1 MLSQKLFRWVNKI
14 ALFAIVFASLAPSIS
29 HALVAQQGAGINPST
44 FAQEVCTTS
53 GTKITIQ
60 VLTTKGK
67 QLATELPAQS
77 TENNVSQDKEPVG
90 IQHHLQHC
98 PFCANPS
105 TDAAI
110 QAPHAPIIAIL
121 EAQAQRIAVNHQEV
135 LPHFSV
141 LPPPAQ
147 APPRLI

>member
-1 MLSQKLFRWVNKI
+1 MLSQKLFRKLFRLANRV
-14 ALFAIVFASLAPSIS
+14 ALFAIVFASLGPSIS
-29 HALVAQQGAGINPST
+29 HALAAQSSAS

-60 VLTTKGK
+60 VVTTKGQ
-67 QLATELPAQS
+67 QLATELPAQTS
-77 TENNVSQDKEPVG
+77 EKAPTG
-90 IQHHLQHC
+90 LQHHLQHC

-110 QAPHAPIIAIL
+110 QAPHTPIIAIL
-121 EAQAQRIAVNHQEV
+121 AAQAQLITEYSQAV
-135 LPHFSV
+135 LPRFSA

-147 APPRLI
+147 APPSFT

>member
-1 MLSQKLFRWVNKI
+1 MLSQKLFRKLFRWSNKV

-29 HALVAQQGAGINPST
+29 HALAAQQGIST
-44 FAQEVCTTS
+44 FAQEVCTTN

-60 VLTTKGK
+60 VLTTKGQ
-67 QLATELPAQS
+67 QLATELPAQTS
-77 TENNVSQDKEPVG
+77 EKSPAG

-105 TDAAI
+105 TDAAT
-110 QAPHAPIIAIL
+110 QASHAPIIAIL
-121 EAQAQRIAVNHQEV
+121 AAQAQQIAVSSQVV
-135 LPHFSV
+135 LSRFSV

-147 APPRLI
+147 APPRFI

>member
-1 MLSQKLFRWVNKI
+1 MLSQKIFRWVNKL

-29 HALVAQQGAGINPST
+29 HALTAANDTS

-53 GTKITIQ
+53 GSKITIQ
-60 VLTTKGK
+60 VLTTKGQ

-77 TENNVSQDKEPVG
+77 TENKAPTS

-98 PFCANPS
+98 PFCANPGG
-105 TDAAI
+105 DVAI
-110 QAPHAPIIAIL
+110 EAPHAPIVAIL
-121 EAQAQRIAVNHQEV
+121 TAQALHIAVNSQVV
-135 LPHFSV
+135 LPTFSA

-147 APPRLI
+147 APPRFI

>member
-1 MLSQKLFRWVNKI
+1 MLSQKLFKFLNKI
-14 ALFAIVFASLAPSIS
+14 ALLAIVFASLAPSIS
-29 HALVAQQGAGINPST
+29 HALQANNSAG

-53 GTKITIQ
+53 GQKITIQ
-60 VLTTKGK
+60 VLTTKGQ
-67 QLATELPAQS
+67 QLATELPALIAEKQPS
-77 TENNVSQDKEPVG
+77 EKQPSG

-105 TDAAI
+105 TDAAL

-121 EAQAQRIAVNHQEV
+121 AAQAQQVSATSQTV
-135 LPHFSV
+135 LPRFSA

-147 APPRLI
+147 APPSFI

>member
-1 MLSQKLFRWVNKI
+1 MLSQKLFRKLFNWSNKI

-29 HALVAQQGAGINPST
+29 HALAASNNSS
-44 FAQEVCTTS
+44 FAQEVCTTN

-77 TENNVSQDKEPVG
+77 TENKTPTG

-110 QAPHAPIIAIL
+110 QAPHTPIVAIL
-121 EAQAQRIAVNHQEV
+121 ASQAQRIAINSQAV
-135 LPHFSV
+135 LPRFSV

-147 APPRLI
+147 APPAL

>member
-1 MLSQKLFRWVNKI
+1 MLSQKLFRWVNKV
-14 ALFAIVFASLAPSIS
+14 ALFAIIFASLAPSIS
-29 HALVAQQGAGINPST
+29 HALVAQQGTST

-60 VLTTKGK
+60 VLTTKGQ
-67 QLATELPAQS
+67 QLATELPAQTS
-77 TENNVSQDKEPVG
+77 EKAPTG

-105 TDAAI
+105 TDVAI
-110 QAPHAPIIAIL
+110 QAPHAPIVAIL
-121 EAQAQRIAVNHQEV
+121 AAQAQQIAVNSQVV
-135 LPHFSV
+135 LPRFSV

-147 APPRLI
+147 APPSIL

>member
-1 MLSQKLFRWVNKI
+1 MLSKKLFRFI
-14 ALFAIVFASLAPSIS
+14 HHLALFAIVFASVAPSIS
-29 HALVAQQGAGINPST
+29 HALAAQNST
-44 FAQEVCTTS
+44 NSFAQEVCTTN

-67 QLATELPAQS
+67 QLATELPTQL
-77 TENNVSQDKEPVG
+77 TENANQDKSQTG

-105 TDAAI
+105 TDATI
-110 QAPHAPIIAIL
+110 QVPHVPIVAIL
-121 EAQAQRIAVNHQEV
+121 SAQAQRIAVNYQAV
-135 LPHFSV
+135 LPRFSV

-147 APPRLI
+147 APPAL

>member
-1 MLSQKLFRWVNKI
+1 MLSKKLFRWVHKV

-29 HALVAQQGAGINPST
+29 HAMQATSGTG

-53 GTKITIQ
+53 GEKIIIQ
-60 VLTTKGK
+60 VVTTQGQ
-67 QLATELPAQS
+67 QLATELSAQS
-77 TENNVSQDKEPVG
+77 ASDKTPAG

-98 PFCANPS
+98 PFCANPT

-110 QAPHAPIIAIL
+110 EAPHAAIIAIL
-121 EAQAQRIAVNHQEV
+121 TTQAQQISVVTQAV
-135 LPHFSV
+135 LPRFSA

-147 APPRLI
+147 APPAL

>member
-1 MLSQKLFRWVNKI
+1 MLSQKLFRKLFRWSNKV

-29 HALVAQQGAGINPST
+29 HALAAANDTS

-53 GTKITIQ
+53 GSKITIQ

-67 QLATELPAQS
+67 QLATVLPAQS
-77 TENNVSQDKEPVG
+77 TDNKSPPS

-121 EAQAQRIAVNHQEV
+121 AAQAQHIAATSQIVATR
-135 LPHFSV
+135 FSV

-147 APPRLI
+147 APPRFN

>member
-1 MLSQKLFRWVNKI
+1 MLSQKLFRWVNKV

-29 HALVAQQGAGINPST
+29 HALQANSGAG
-44 FAQEVCTTS
+44 FVQEVCTTS
-53 GTKITIQ
+53 GEKITIQ
-60 VLTTKGK
+60 VITTKGQ
-67 QLATELPAQS
+67 QLATDLNTQTSSEKSP
-77 TENNVSQDKEPVG
+77 TG

-110 QAPHAPIIAIL
+110 QVPHAPIIAIL
-121 EAQAQRIAVNHQEV
+121 ASQAQHIAATSQVV
-135 LPHFSV
+135 LPRFSA

-147 APPRLI
+147 APPITL

>member
-1 MLSQKLFRWVNKI
+1 MLSQKLFHWLGKV

-29 HALVAQQGAGINPST
+29 HALQANSGEGFV
-44 FAQEVCTTS
+44 QEVCTTS
-53 GTKITIQ
+53 GEKITIQ
-60 VLTTKGK
+60 VITTKGQ
-67 QLATELPAQS
+67 QLATDLNKQTSSEKSP
-77 TENNVSQDKEPVG
+77 TG

-121 EAQAQRIAVNHQEV
+121 ASQAQHIAATSQVV
-135 LPHFSV
+135 LPRFSA

-147 APPRLI
+147 APPITL

>member
-1 MLSQKLFRWVNKI
+1 MLSQKLFRWVNKV
-14 ALFAIVFASLAPSIS
+14 ALFAIVFASLAPTIS
-29 HALVAQQGAGINPST
+29 HALTAQNST
-44 FAQEVCTTS
+44 NSFAQEVCTTNGS
-53 GTKITIQ
+53 KITIQ

-77 TENNVSQDKEPVG
+77 TENKAPTN

-105 TDAAI
+105 IDAAVT
-110 QAPHAPIIAIL
+110 APHTPIIAIL
-121 EAQAQRIAVNHQEV
+121 TAQAQKIAVNSQVV
-135 LPHFSV
+135 LPSFLV

-147 APPRLI
+147 APPAL